1 MTTLPAP
8 SPFCYKRRIMHP
20 LLQRAVMSLHYRLGR
35 LLNSDAVHARAY
47 AKLVSDLKG
56 KHPYDDAMRL
66 AVGGEFEQ
74 IGRIEFEL
82 LRSCGLKSDDY
93 LIDIGCGS
101 GRLAKPLSADH
112 AGKYLGT
119 DISPELLDYA
129 RELVGRRDWRFEVA
143 TGLTIPEQDGQA
155 DMVCFFSVL
164 THLLHEESYSYLTEA
179 KRVLKPG
186 KKIVLSFLDFT
197 VDRMWEV
204 FEGNIRNLQSPQHPL
219 NQFISQDAIHVWAKH
234 LGMKVESLWRG
245 DESFVPLSSPITFP
259 DGRRLEGSTTLGQSV
274 CVLVK

>member
-1 MTTLPAP
+1 
-8 SPFCYKRRIMHP
+8 MHP
-20 LLQRAVMSLHYRLGR
+20 LLRRAATSLHYRLGR
-35 LLNSDAVHARAY
+35 FLESNVDPATSY
-47 AKLVSDLKG
+47 SKLVSDLKV
-56 KHPYDDAMRL
+56 KHPYDEAMRL

-74 IGRIEFEL
+74 VGRIEVEL

-93 LIDIGCGS
+93 LIDVGCGS

-112 AGKYLGT
+112 TGKYLGT

-164 THLLHEESYSYLTEA
+164 THLLHEESYSYLMEA

-197 VDRMWEV
+197 VDMMWEV

-219 NQFISQDAIHVWAKH
+219 NQFISQDAIHVWARR
-234 LGMKVESLWRG
+234 LGLTVEAMWRG
-245 DESFVPLSSPITFP
+245 DESFVPLSSPIDFP
-259 DGRRLEGSTTLGQSV
+259 DGRRLEGSTTFGQSV